1 MLGIITLVVALGAQI
16 ALLVYQMITKN
27 HQKKTRNIMRLA
39 AFCIFLLLLI
49 VNVYWWG
56 FRWMGLFVLLSIL
69 AVTGLISLI
78 RKKQD
83 VTEFKPFKA
92 ILICVNS
99 CILFAFAI
107 IPGLMFPQFQPIE
120 ATGKYDVKTV
130 SVTLTDDKRIEAYSE
145 EEENRKLT
153 IQFWY
158 PENTTDENMPLVIFS
173 HGSFGYRGSNM
184 STFEDL
190 ASNGY
195 VVCSI
200 DHSYHSFFAK
210 HMDDTMTTVNIDFL
224 NDAVSITNNEY
235 DVEYAFN
242 LTHEW
247 LELRKADMSYV
258 LNEIIDNKSGNIP
271 EYICSMIDYE
281 KIGLTGHSLGGATA
295 AQLGREL
302 DIIDAVIVI
311 DGTMLGEGIE
321 FKNNAELLDTRVYPV
336 PLLNLYNEEHYHDA
350 MNQGIAYNNISAS
363 RNAIE
368 AYDVVIKGSGHL
380 NFTDLPLFSP
390 ALAKLLGTGDVDS
403 RYCIE
408 MMNQIILDF
417 FDYTLKQQGEL
428 DLKTEY

>member
-1 MLGIITLVVALGAQI
+1 MLGIITLIIALGAQI

-27 HQKKTRNIMRLA
+27 HQKKTGNIMRLT
-39 AFCIFLLLLI
+39 AFGLFLLLLS

-56 FRWMGLFVLLSIL
+56 FRWIGLFVLLAVL
-69 AVTGLISLI
+69 ALAGSISLI

-83 VTEFKPFKA
+83 MKEFKPFKA
-92 ILICVNS
+92 VLLCINS
-99 CILFAFAI
+99 CIIFAFAI
-107 IPGLMFPQFQPIE
+107 LPGLIFPQFQPVE
-120 ATGKYDVKTV
+120 ATGKYGVDTV
-130 SVTLTDDKRIEAYSE
+130 SITLIDENRIETYSKE
-145 EEENRKLT
+145 AENRKLT
-153 IQFWY
+153 VQFWY
-158 PENTTDENMPLVIFS
+158 PEQMDNEKMPLVIFS

-195 VVCSI
+195 IVCSI
-200 DHSYHSFFAK
+200 DHSYHSFFAN
-210 HMDDTMTTVNIDFL
+210 HMDDTMTTVDIDFL

-235 DVEYAFN
+235 DAEYAFN

-247 LELRKADMSYV
+247 MELRKADMSYV
-258 LNEIIDNKSGNIP
+258 LYEIIDNKSGNIP
-271 EYICSMIDYE
+271 DYICSMIDYE

-302 DIIDAVIVI
+302 DIVDAVIVI

-321 FKNNAELLDTRVYPV
+321 FENNMEVLDSSAYPV
-336 PLLNLYNEEHYHDA
+336 PLLNLYNEEHYMDA
-350 MNQGIAYNNISAS
+350 MSLGMSYNNISAS
-363 RNAIE
+363 RNAVE
-368 AYDVVIKGSGHL
+368 AYDVVIRGSGHL
-380 NFTDLPLFSP
+380 NFTDLPMFSP

-408 MMNQIILDF
+408 TMNQIILNF
-417 FDYTLKQQGEL
+417 FNYTLKQQGSL